1 MSQADLYKQLA
12 ASRRSKKEETEEK
25 PEVQP
30 PQPQESKKRGRPA
43 TGKRSNPD
51 WIGRTYYIR
60 KETDLDVESELLK
73 LKREGIELDKSE
85 LVDFLLG
92 EWVKSR
98 QGNKATFRNP
108 KSKIQNRRGYFL
120 RGRLLLESSRST
132 KWSCGSYW
140 C

>member
-1 MSQADLYKQLA
+1 MSQADLFKKLA

-25 PEVQP
+25 SEVT
-30 PQPQESKKRGRPA
+30 PQTQSPSTSLSKGGEGGIKKRGRPA

-85 LVDFLLG
+85 LVDFLLS
-92 EWVKSR
+92 EWVKSC
-98 QGNKATFRNP
+98 QGDKATFRIGEN
-108 KSKIQNRRGYFL
+108 
-120 RGRLLLESSRST
+120 T
-132 KWSCGSYW
+132 
-140 C
+140 

>member
-1 MSQADLYKQLA
+1 MSQADLFKKLA
-12 ASRRSKKEETEEK
+12 ASRRSKKEEVEEQPGTE
-25 PEVQP
+25 VT
-30 PQPQESKKRGRPA
+30 PQPQKQPQEAKKRGRPA

-73 LKREGIELDKSE
+73 LKREGVEVDKSE

-98 QGNKATFRNP
+98 QGEKATFRIGEN
-108 KSKIQNRRGYFL
+108 
-120 RGRLLLESSRST
+120 T
-132 KWSCGSYW
+132 
-140 C
+140 

>member
-1 MSQADLYKQLA
+1 MSQADLFKKLA
-12 ASRRSKKEETEEK
+12 ASRRTQNQETEAT
-25 PEVQP
+25 PEVS
-30 PQPQESKKRGRPA
+30 PQPQEKLPDQIPEPKKRGRPA

-73 LKREGIELDKSE
+73 LKREGVELDKSE

-98 QGNKATFRNP
+98 QGKKATFRIGEN
-108 KSKIQNRRGYFL
+108 I
-120 RGRLLLESSRST
+120 
-132 KWSCGSYW
+132 
-140 C
+140 